1 MLETNVIYDMI
12 KIGLTLGIVSVG
24 IAVLVGEGINLI
36 IKLFRG

>member
-1 MLETNVIYDMI
+1 MLESSEIYEMI